1 MIKHVV
7 FFKLKDNSQE
17 NKKIVQNRLLQMKD
31 EIWVLQN
38 IEVGVN
44 FTESP
49 RAYDI
54 ALLTDFKTKED
65 LDIYQEHPYH
75 VEIKEFLQ
83 EVSIDSKVVD
93 FKY

>member
-1 MIKHVV
+1 MIKHIV